1 MNSSRGSTSREKKA
15 FAKLKV
21 TTPAQ
26 QLSRLYKSVNGRE
39 EVQRKSFAIKSTPQE
54 LKTLQNL

>member
-1 MNSSRGSTSREKKA
+1 VNSSRGSTSREKKA

-26 QLSRLYKSVNGRE
+26 QLRRLYKICE
-39 EVQRKSFAIKSTPQE
+39 W
-54 LKTLQNL
+54 